1 MSGKG
6 DRFFFFTLGVCCVE
20 VSRNEKNSLFFFF
33 SLKKKKKLEN
43 RRFPHLGCELM
54 EFPKGG
60 KHLEPPQWDR
70 GPAFSSFESG
80 YIAGAFSER
89 ELEEKERRR

>member
-1 MSGKG
+1 
-6 DRFFFFTLGVCCVE
+6 
-20 VSRNEKNSLFFFF
+20 
-33 SLKKKKKLEN
+33 
-43 RRFPHLGCELM
+43 M

-89 ELEEKERRR
+89 ELEEKERRNGWQGHKERYRQIERERERGKQIDN

>member
-1 MSGKG
+1 MCRGLTK
-6 DRFFFFTLGVCCVE
+6 RKKLTFFFLL
-20 VSRNEKNSLFFFF
+20 SK
-33 SLKKKKKLEN
+33 KKKKKLEN